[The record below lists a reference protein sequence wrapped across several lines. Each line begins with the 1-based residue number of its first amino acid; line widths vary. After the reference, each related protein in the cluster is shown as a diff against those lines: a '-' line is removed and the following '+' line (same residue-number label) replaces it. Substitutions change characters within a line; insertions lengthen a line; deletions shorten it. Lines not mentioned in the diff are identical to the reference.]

1 MLKREGVMEIRI
13 LHKQGQSIRAI
24 ARQLGVSRNTV
35 RQYLRDASEPGYI
48 QRPDRASKLDP
59 FKAHLDQ
66 RIAAARP
73 DWIPAPVLFREIGE
87 LGYSGSLRLVRY
99 YLQRQRPA
107 ARADPVVRFETAPGE
122 QMQVDWMVLRRG
134 KDPLSA
140 FVATLGYSR
149 YTYVEFVSNEQF
161 ATLRDC
167 HHNAFCYFQGV
178 PREVLYDNMKTVI
191 DRRNAYGDGLHR
203 FHPGLWDLA
212 KENGFTPRVCRPYR
226 AKTKGKVE
234 RFIRYLRHSFYV
246 PLVAQLKQAG
256 LILDVQTANLE
267 VQKWLRDVANVREHQ
282 TTLQQ
287 PLLRWEQER
296 DALQPY
302 QAMPATAA
310 ALPVELIR
318 LPTPTFAPINLQH
331 ALSVYEAMLVEDC
344 A

>member
-1 MLKREGVMEIRI
+1 MEIRI
-13 LHKQGQSIRAI
+13 LHKQGHSIRAI

-35 RQYLRDASEPGYI
+35 RQYLRDDAEPRFKG
-48 QRPDRASKLDP
+48 RAERASKLDS

-73 DWIPAPVLFREIGE
+73 DWIPAPVLFREIRE
-87 LGYSGSLRLVRY
+87 LGYTGSLRLVRY

-107 ARADPVVRFETAPGE
+107 VKADPVVRFETDPGE

-161 ATLRDC
+161 ATLQQC

-191 DRRNAYGDGLHR
+191 DRRNAYGEGIHR

-212 KENGFTPRVCRPYR
+212 KETGFTPRVCLPYR

-234 RFIRYLRHSFYV
+234 RFIRYLRYSFYV
-246 PLVAQLKQAG
+246 PLVAQLKPAG
-256 LILDVQTANLE
+256 LVLDVQTANLE
-267 VQKWLRDVANVREHQ
+267 VHKWLRDVANVREHQ
-282 TTLQQ
+282 TTHQQ
-287 PLLRWEQER
+287 PRVRWEQER
-296 DALQPY
+296 EALQPY
-302 QAMPATAA
+302 QGLPARAV
-310 ALPVELIR
+310 ALPVTVMQ
-318 LPTPTFAPINLQH
+318 LPIHAFEPINLQH
-331 ALSVYEAMLVEDC
+331 ALSVYEDTLVEDC